1 MKKILI
7 LLLLLLPLAN
17 AQDITISLAKNNY
30 HQHETLQAEVSF
42 NLSLTDEIT
51 ASNFALIDKNNN
63 TTPTTVFLEE
73 ITKDHYFIYFNIPKL
88 DNGTYYFLVKDII
101 YTDNILKKTS
111 KSKEFSLDNLTSI
124 SIFPAILNHVNST
137 TLKINNYGN
146 PINITI
152 KSEEINLSKT
162 VFLENTV
169 NIDLEI
175 PVNEDEFNIRIDY
188 LDTFYLIPVIPYNI
202 VKETK
207 PLIITKENIILL
219 NSSFGTYFNKNFV
232 LEKDSA
238 PKGPFYIKNTLNYA
252 VDGLTFYL
260 TGDLADIVRLDYMI
274 VGEIEP
280 RETLTQYVW
289 INENKNPSKLD
300 YRGSIELRLNDDLI
314 SAIPMEINFLDEKPL
329 NNLTEE
335 RLGNLTKPVKNI
347 TSSDQVKEEEEKNN
361 LTLLFIILIPLALI
375 ALLYFIFKKDKKKG
389 PEDFFKP

>member
-7 LLLLLLPLAN
+7 LLLLLLPLVN
-17 AQDITISLAKNNY
+17 AQDITVSIAKDSY

-63 TTPTTVFLEE
+63 TIPTTVFLEE
-73 ITKDHYFIYFNIPKL
+73 ITKDHYFIYFNIPEL
-88 DNGTYYFLVKDII
+88 DNGTYHFLVKDIV
-101 YTDNILKKTS
+101 YTDDSLRKTS
-111 KSKEFSLDNLTSI
+111 KSKEFFLDNLTSI

-175 PVNEDEFNIRIDY
+175 PVNEDEFNIRVDY

-202 VKETK
+202 AKETK

-219 NSSFGTYFNKNFV
+219 NSSLGTYFNKNFI
-232 LEKDSA
+232 LEKNST

-252 VDGLTFYL
+252 VNGLTFSL
-260 TGDLADIVRLDYMI
+260 TGNLAEIVRLDYAI
-274 VGEIEP
+274 VGEIKP
-280 RETLTQYVW
+280 GETLTQYVW
-289 INENKNPSKLD
+289 INENKNPSRLD
-300 YRGSIELRLNDDLI
+300 YQGSIELRLDDDLV

-329 NNLTEE
+329 NNITEE
-335 RLGNLTKPVKNI
+335 RSSNLTKPVKNI
-347 TSSDQVKEEEEKNN
+347 TASDQVKEGKDN

-375 ALLYFIFKKDKKKG
+375 VLLYFIFKKDKKKES
-389 PEDFFKP
+389 EDFFKP